1 MDTLIILKN
10 RDSIL
15 NKTYKIVNLSVIHIV
30 VHDIN
35 NKKHLEYVY
44 GKIFRFKVV
53 SILKYFEDFS

>member
-35 NKKHLEYVY
+35 NKKYLEYV
-44 GKIFRFKVV
+44 
-53 SILKYFEDFS
+53 L